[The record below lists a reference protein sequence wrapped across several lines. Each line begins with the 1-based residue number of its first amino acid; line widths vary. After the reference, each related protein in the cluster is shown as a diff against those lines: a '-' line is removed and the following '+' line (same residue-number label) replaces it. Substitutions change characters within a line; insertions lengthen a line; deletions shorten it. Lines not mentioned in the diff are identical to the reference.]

1 METKFDLKSARV
13 RANLTQREMA
23 RKMGMSQTSYL
34 RYEKGELV
42 LRVDQAWNFSK
53 IVGITFD
60 QIIFLSQTTLQV
72 YKSKPHRKSPTS
84 KSWVSG
90 KEVR

>member
-42 LRVDQAWNFSK
+42 LRVD
-53 IVGITFD
+53 
-60 QIIFLSQTTLQV
+60 
-72 YKSKPHRKSPTS
+72 
-84 KSWVSG
+84 
-90 KEVR
+90 

>member
-1 METKFDLKSARV
+1 MDTKFDLKSARV

-60 QIIFLSQTTLQV
+60 QIIFFKSNYTSSVQKQTAQ
-72 YKSKPHRKSPTS
+72 KKPDQ
-84 KSWVSG
+84 
-90 KEVR
+90 